1 MTNSIYQEVIN
12 RLKNLDLYDIHITDK
27 DVSLDYVFSDSKKV
41 NVHSISKMITGI
53 CIGIAIEQ
61 NIFPQGLDEPIMK
74 YFKNTPITNK
84 LNIKFLE
91 NAKIKHL
98 LSLTLGHEE
107 RLLDSQQISRLNDFD
122 LVEFVLNYPIKHEP
136 GTHFVYTSA
145 TMYLASVIITR
156 ATDYTLLEFAKKNL
170 FSKLNITDVDWLE
183 SKQGY
188 NLGATGLIINGYDL
202 HKVGLMILQDGKYEG
217 YQIVSRQWVDEMRT
231 IQSSSSRYYNE
242 ERALPKYGY
251 GFNLWICKSGIY
263 FCDGTDGQYVIMIP
277 HKNRVITT
285 VGNQKDMSYITEYL
299 RPILE

>member
-1 MTNSIYQEVIN
+1 MTNSVYQDVIS
-12 RLKNLDLYDIHITDK
+12 RLNNLDLYNIHITDK
-27 DVSLDYVFSDSKKV
+27 DVSLDYVFYDSEKV

-53 CIGIAIEQ
+53 CVGIAIEQ
-61 NIFPQGLDEPIMK
+61 GVFPLGLDEPIMQ
-74 YFKNTPITNK
+74 YFKNTPITNDS
-84 LNIKFLE
+84 NVKFLK
-91 NAKIKHL
+91 NAKIRHL

-107 RLLDSQQISRLNDFD
+107 RLLDSQQITKLNDCD
-122 LVEFVLNYPIKHEP
+122 LVEFVLNFPIKHEP

-145 TMYLASVIITR
+145 TMYLASVMITK
-156 ATDYTLLEFAKKNL
+156 ATGYTLLEFAKKYL
-170 FSKLNITDVDWLE
+170 FSKLHISDVDWLE

-188 NLGATGLIINGYDL
+188 NLGATGLLINGSDL
-202 HKVGLMILQDGKYEG
+202 HKIGLMILQNGKFEG
-217 YQIVSRQWVDEMRT
+217 YQVVSKKWIDAMRT

-242 ERALPKYGY
+242 KRALPKYGY
-251 GFNLWICKSGIY
+251 GFNLWICKNGTY

>member
-1 MTNSIYQEVIN
+1 MTNSTYQEVIN
-12 RLKNLDLYDIHITDK
+12 RLKKLDLYDIHITDN
-27 DVSLDYVFSDSKKV
+27 DSSLDYVFCDTKKV
-41 NVHSISKMITGI
+41 NVHSVSKMITAI

-74 YFKNTPITNK
+74 YFQNTSITNES
-84 LNIKFLE
+84 NIQLLK

-107 RLLDSQQISRLNDFD
+107 RLLDSQQISSLNESD
-122 LVEFVLNYPIKHEP
+122 LVEFILNYPIKHEP

-145 TMYLASVIITR
+145 TMYLASVIVTR
-156 ATDYTLLEFAKKNL
+156 ATGCTLLEFAKKNL

-183 SKQGY
+183 SKQGF
-188 NLGATGLIINGYDL
+188 NLGATGLIINGFDL
-202 HKVGLMILQDGKYEG
+202 HKIGLMILKDGKYDG
-217 YQIVSRQWVDEMRT
+217 YQIVSEQWINEMRT
-231 IQSSSSRYYNE
+231 IQSLSSRYYNK

-251 GFNLWICKSGIY
+251 GFNLWICKNGTY

-285 VGNQKDMSYITEYL
+285 VGNQKDMSYVTEYL